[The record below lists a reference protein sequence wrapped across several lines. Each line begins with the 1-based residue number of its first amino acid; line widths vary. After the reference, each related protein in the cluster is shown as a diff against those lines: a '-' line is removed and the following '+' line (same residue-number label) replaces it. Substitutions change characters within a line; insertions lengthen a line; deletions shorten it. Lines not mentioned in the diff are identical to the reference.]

1 MGSMETNNGTM
12 ASNKVFMT
20 HQSYLPPPTFSRRK
34 LYDRAPLIPAEN
46 VGAVAQ
52 LAEHGT
58 HKPRVGGSIPPR
70 AKIFMLQLKSLTLP
84 SPIIQSPMVGCTDLA
99 YRLVA
104 RRRGM
109 TFAFIEMVSSNGLM
123 HESRKTQAIMQTNE
137 EDRPLGAQL
146 MGCDPDVMSKAAQ
159 RVEEMGYDL
168 LDLNLGCPVRKVT
181 TGGAGAAMLK
191 NPQNTRRVFES
202 VVQAVKKIP
211 VTIKMRLG
219 YEDPSG
225 DEAVEIARIAE
236 ASGISAIT
244 VHGRTRAQGYTGKA
258 NWDAIGKVKRAVKIP
273 VLGNGDVLTADD
285 ARELQDRSGC
295 DGVMIGRGA
304 LGNPWLFGQIHD
316 RLFKK
321 QDPVVPTRED
331 RMKAVLEHMELE
343 VQFLGEQKAVYH
355 MRRIGSWYIAGITNA
370 AQWRNKL
377 VRSTTI
383 GEVRDILLSA
393 LEQST
398 EFRVVASTLT
408 EGQ

>member
-1 MGSMETNNGTM
+1 
-12 ASNKVFMT
+12 
-20 HQSYLPPPTFSRRK
+20 
-34 LYDRAPLIPAEN
+34 
-46 VGAVAQ
+46 
-52 LAEHGT
+52 
-58 HKPRVGGSIPPR
+58 
-70 AKIFMLQLKSLTLP
+70 
-84 SPIIQSPMVGCTDLA
+84 MVGCTDLA

-123 HESRKTQAIMQTNE
+123 HESRKTQAIMQSNA
-137 EDRPLGAQL
+137 EDHPLGAQL
-146 MGCDPDVMSKAAQ
+146 MGCDPDVMAKSAE
-159 RVEEMGYDL
+159 RVEAMGFDL

-191 NPQNTRRVFES
+191 NPLNTRRVFES
-202 VVQAVKKIP
+202 VVGAVKKIP

-225 DEAVEIARIAE
+225 DEAVEIAKIAE
-236 ASGISAIT
+236 ASGISMIT

-273 VLGNGDVLTADD
+273 VLGNGDVLTAEH
-285 ARELQDRSGC
+285 ARELQERSGC

-321 QDPVVPTRED
+321 QEPVLPTRED
-331 RMKAVLEHMELE
+331 RIKAVLEHMDLE

-355 MRRIGSWYIAGITNA
+355 MRRIGNWYIAGITNA
-370 AQWRNKL
+370 AQWRDKL
-377 VRSTTI
+377 VRSRTI
-383 GEVRDILLSA
+383 AEVREILLTA
-393 LEQST
+393 LEQSS
-398 EFRVVASTLT
+398 EFRVVASTMT

>member
-1 MGSMETNNGTM
+1 
-12 ASNKVFMT
+12 
-20 HQSYLPPPTFSRRK
+20 
-34 LYDRAPLIPAEN
+34 
-46 VGAVAQ
+46 
-52 LAEHGT
+52 
-58 HKPRVGGSIPPR
+58 
-70 AKIFMLQLKSLTLP
+70 MLQLKSLTLP

-123 HESRKTQAIMQTNE
+123 HESRKTKEIMQTNA

-146 MGCDPDVMSKAAQ
+146 MGCDADVMSKAAQ

-181 TGGAGAAMLK
+181 SGGAGAAMLK
-191 NPQNTRRVFES
+191 DPQNTRRVFES

-225 DEAVEIARIAE
+225 EEAVEIARIAE
-236 ASGISAIT
+236 ASGISMIT

-273 VLGNGDVLTADD
+273 VLGNGDVLTAEH
-285 ARELQDRSGC
+285 ARDLQERSGC

-316 RLFKK
+316 RLFRK
-321 QDPVVPTRED
+321 QDPIAPTREE
-331 RMKAVLEHMELE
+331 RIAAVMEHMNLE
-343 VQFLGEQKAVYH
+343 VELLGEQKAVYH
-355 MRRIGSWYIAGITNA
+355 MRRIGGWYIAGVTNA
-370 AQWRNKL
+370 AQWRNQL
-377 VRSTTI
+377 VRSRTVS
-383 GEVRDILLSA
+383 EVRDTLLAA
-393 LEQST
+393 LEKSA
-398 EFRVVASTLT
+398 EFRVVPSTMT